1 MKMAGYGLP
10 LFLRGI
16 YNAVEESEEG
26 CEFIEDQEFAAQS
39 RIPVFLHLSY
49 GRAVTLDKTAATGLE
64 FTPG

>member
-26 CEFIEDQEFAAQS
+26 CEFIEESGICGAITNSSVPAS
-39 RIPVFLHLSY
+39 KLRTCRYS
-49 GRAVTLDKTAATGLE
+49 G
-64 FTPG
+64 